1 MTAEKGAPRTLP
13 CLRLRRHPDS
23 LRPSSNEVMTDT
35 RLLFPG
41 LTDMFKQILGD
52 RIDQSAADF
61 LELFT
66 EDGVMEFPYA
76 LEGRPK
82 RVAGRAA
89 LAEYL
94 GSLNDRLAIDSN
106 SEPVVHWTR
115 DPICSG
121 LSNEGRVGVLLVRFA
136 RRGSGFRARRW
147 RWLRGSR
154 SRGQE

>member
-1 MTAEKGAPRTLP
+1 
-13 CLRLRRHPDS
+13 
-23 LRPSSNEVMTDT
+23 MTDT
-35 RLLFPG
+35 KLLFPG
-41 LTDMFKQILGD
+41 LTELFKQILGD

-115 DPICSG
+115 DPNVVIVEFSIVAH
-121 LSNEGRVGVLLVRFA
+121 LRSNGEQHDQVYIDVLTLEN
-136 RRGSGFRARRW
+136 GKIKNFRDYW
-147 RWLRGSR
+147 NPILTR
-154 SRGQE
+154 SYVK